1 MIIKIISIGSQP
13 QKEIN
18 QLIES
23 YTQKI
28 SAYSKVAW
36 INLQL
41 KLKDKNIKIKKE
53 LESQNILSKIDSNA
67 FIVSLDEKGQT
78 FSSVELSQQVEKIM
92 LNHSNIN
99 FIIGGADGLDQGI
112 LEKSNLVM
120 SLSHLTLPHQLVKV
134 FLIEQIYRSYSIINN
149 LPYHRE

>member
-28 SAYSKVAW
+28 SAYSKVEW

-99 FIIGGADGLDQGI
+99 FIIGGADGLGQGI

>member
-28 SAYSKVAW
+28 SAYSKVEW

-67 FIVSLDEKGQT
+67 FVVSLDEKGQT

-120 SLSHLTLPHQLVKV
+120 SLSYLTLPHQLVKV

>member
-28 SAYSKVAW
+28 SAYSKVEW

-53 LESQNILSKIDSNA
+53 LELQNILSKIDSNA

-99 FIIGGADGLDQGI
+99 FIIGGADGLDQAV
-112 LEKSNLVM
+112 LDKSNLVM
-120 SLSHLTLPHQLVKV
+120 RLSNLTLPHQLVKV

>member
-1 MIIKIISIGSQP
+1 LIIKIISIGSQP
-13 QKEIN
+13 SKEIN
-18 QLIES
+18 HLIKS
-23 YTQKI
+23 YSHKV
-28 SAYSKVAW
+28 SAYSKIEW

-41 KLKDKNIKIKKE
+41 KSKDKNIKIKKE

-67 FIVSLDEKGQT
+67 FVISLDEKGQT
-78 FSSVELSQQVEKIM
+78 FSSVEMSQQLEKIM

-99 FIIGGADGLDQGI
+99 FIIGGADGLDQA
-112 LEKSNLVM
+112 LLDKSNLVM
-120 SLSHLTLPHQLVKV
+120 SLSNLTLPHQLVKV

>member
-13 QKEIN
+13 SKEIN
-18 QLIES
+18 YLIAS
-23 YTQKI
+23 YSHKI
-28 SAYSKVAW
+28 SAYSKIEW

-41 KLKDKNIKIKKE
+41 KSKDKNIKIKKE

-67 FIVSLDEKGQT
+67 FVISLDEKGQT
-78 FSSVELSQQVEKIM
+78 FSSVEMSQQLEKIM

-99 FIIGGADGLDQGI
+99 FIIGGADGLDQAV
-112 LEKSNLVM
+112 LDKSNLVM
-120 SLSHLTLPHQLVKV
+120 SLSNLTLPHQLVKV

>member
-13 QKEIN
+13 SKEIN
-18 QLIES
+18 HLIDS
-23 YTQKI
+23 YSHKI
-28 SAYSKVAW
+28 STYSKIEW

-41 KLKDKNIKIKKE
+41 KSKDKNIKIKKE

-67 FIVSLDEKGQT
+67 FVISLDEKGQT
-78 FSSVELSQQVEKIM
+78 FSSVEMSQLLEKIM

-99 FIIGGADGLDQGI
+99 FIIGGADGLDQAV
-112 LEKSNLVM
+112 LDKSNLVM
-120 SLSHLTLPHQLVKV
+120 SLSNLTFPHQLVKV

>member
-1 MIIKIISIGSQP
+1 LIIKIISIGSQP
-13 QKEIN
+13 SKEIN
-18 QLIES
+18 QLIDS
-23 YTQKI
+23 YSLKVT
-28 SAYSKVAW
+28 AYSKIEW

-41 KLKDKNIKIKKE
+41 KSKDKNIKIKKE

-67 FIVSLDEKGQT
+67 FFISLDEKGQT
-78 FSSVELSQQVEKIM
+78 FSSVEMSQQLEKIM

-99 FIIGGADGLDQGI
+99 FIIGGADGLDQAV
-112 LEKSNLVM
+112 LDKSNLVM
-120 SLSHLTLPHQLVKV
+120 SLSNLTLPHQLVKV

>member
-1 MIIKIISIGSQP
+1 LIIKIISTGSQP
-13 QKEIN
+13 SKEIN
-18 QLIES
+18 HLIDS
-23 YTQKI
+23 YSHKI
-28 SAYSKVAW
+28 STYSKIEW

-41 KLKDKNIKIKKE
+41 KSKDKNIKIKKE

-67 FIVSLDEKGQT
+67 FVISLDEKGQT
-78 FSSVELSQQVEKIM
+78 FSSVEMSHQLEKIM

-99 FIIGGADGLDQGI
+99 FIIGGADGLDQTV
-112 LEKSNLVM
+112 LDKSNLVM
-120 SLSHLTLPHQLVKV
+120 SLSNLTLPHQLVKV

>member
-1 MIIKIISIGSQP
+1 LIIKIISIGSQP
-13 QKEIN
+13 SKEIN
-18 QLIES
+18 QLIDS
-23 YTQKI
+23 YSQKI
-28 SAYSKVAW
+28 SAYSKIEW

-41 KLKDKNIKIKKE
+41 KSKDKNIKIKKE

-67 FIVSLDEKGQT
+67 FVISLDEKGQT
-78 FSSVELSQQVEKIM
+78 FSSVEMSQQLEKIM

-99 FIIGGADGLDQGI
+99 FIIGGADGLDHTV
-112 LEKSNLVM
+112 LDKSNLVM
-120 SLSHLTLPHQLVKV
+120 SLSNFTLPHQLVKV

>member
-28 SAYSKVAW
+28 SAYSKVEW
-36 INLQL
+36 LNLQL

-78 FSSVELSQQVEKIM
+78 FSSVELSQQVEKVM

-120 SLSHLTLPHQLVKV
+120 SLSYLTLPHQLVKV

>member
-28 SAYSKVAW
+28 SAYSKVEW
-36 INLQL
+36 LNLQL

>member
-13 QKEIN
+13 SKEIN
-18 QLIES
+18 HLIYS
-23 YTQKI
+23 YSHKI
-28 SAYSKVAW
+28 SAYSKIEW

-41 KLKDKNIKIKKE
+41 KSKDKNIKIKKE

-67 FIVSLDEKGQT
+67 FVISLDEKGQT
-78 FSSVELSQQVEKIM
+78 FSSVEMSQQLEKIM

-99 FIIGGADGLDQGI
+99 FIIGGADGLDQAV
-112 LEKSNLVM
+112 LDKSNLVM
-120 SLSHLTLPHQLVKV
+120 SLSNLTLPHQLVKV

>member
-18 QLIES
+18 RLIDS
-23 YTQKI
+23 YTQKV
-28 SAYSKVAW
+28 SAYSKVEW

-120 SLSHLTLPHQLVKV
+120 SLSYLTLPHQLVKV

>member
-1 MIIKIISIGSQP
+1 M
-13 QKEIN
+13 
-18 QLIES
+18 
-23 YTQKI
+23 
-28 SAYSKVAW
+28 
-36 INLQL
+36 
-41 KLKDKNIKIKKE
+41 KDKNIKIKKE
-53 LESQNILSKIDSNA
+53 LESHNILSKIDSNA

-120 SLSHLTLPHQLVKV
+120 SLSYLTLPHQLVKV
-134 FLIEQIYRSYSIINN
+134 FLIEQIY
-149 LPYHRE
+149 

>member
-28 SAYSKVAW
+28 SAYSKVEW

-53 LESQNILSKIDSNA
+53 LELQNILSKIDSNA

-120 SLSHLTLPHQLVKV
+120 SLSYLTLPHQLVKV

>member
-1 MIIKIISIGSQP
+1 LIIKIISIGSQP
-13 QKEIN
+13 SKEIN
-18 QLIES
+18 HLIKS
-23 YTQKI
+23 YSHKV
-28 SAYSKVAW
+28 SAYSKIEW

-41 KLKDKNIKIKKE
+41 KSKDKNIKIKKE

-67 FIVSLDEKGQT
+67 FVISLDEKGQT
-78 FSSVELSQQVEKIM
+78 FSSVEMSQQLEKIM

-99 FIIGGADGLDQGI
+99 FIIGGADGLGQAVLD
-112 LEKSNLVM
+112 KSNMVM
-120 SLSHLTLPHQLVKV
+120 SLSNLTLPHQLVKV

>member
-28 SAYSKVAW
+28 SAYSKVEW

-99 FIIGGADGLDQGI
+99 FIIGGADGLDQRI

>member
-1 MIIKIISIGSQP
+1 MV
-13 QKEIN
+13 
-18 QLIES
+18 
-23 YTQKI
+23 
-28 SAYSKVAW
+28 SAYSKIEW

-41 KLKDKNIKIKKE
+41 KSKDKNIKIKKE

-67 FIVSLDEKGQT
+67 FVISLDEKGQT
-78 FSSVELSQQVEKIM
+78 FSSVEMSQEIEKIM

-99 FIIGGADGLDQGI
+99 FIIGGADGLDQAV
-112 LEKSNLVM
+112 LDKSNLVM
-120 SLSHLTLPHQLVKV
+120 SLSNLTLPHQLVKV

>member
-28 SAYSKVAW
+28 SAYSKVEW

-67 FIVSLDEKGQT
+67 FVISLDEKGQT
-78 FSSVELSQQVEKIM
+78 FSSVEMSQQLEKIM

-99 FIIGGADGLDQGI
+99 FIIGGADGLDQAV
-112 LEKSNLVM
+112 LDKSNLVM
-120 SLSHLTLPHQLVKV
+120 SLSNLTLPHQLVKV

>member
-28 SAYSKVAW
+28 SAYSKVEW

-53 LESQNILSKIDSNA
+53 LELQNILSKIDSNA

>member
-18 QLIES
+18 QLIDS
-23 YTQKI
+23 YTQKV
-28 SAYSKVAW
+28 SAYSKVEW

-78 FSSVELSQQVEKIM
+78 FSSLKLSQQVEKIM

-120 SLSHLTLPHQLVKV
+120 SLSYLTLPHQLVKV

>member
-1 MIIKIISIGSQP
+1 LIIKIISIGSQP

-18 QLIES
+18 QLIDS
-23 YTQKI
+23 YTQKV
-28 SAYSKVAW
+28 SAYSKVEW

>member
-28 SAYSKVAW
+28 SAYSKVEW

-67 FIVSLDEKGQT
+67 FIISLDEKGQT

>member
-28 SAYSKVAW
+28 SAYSKIEW

-99 FIIGGADGLDQGI
+99 FIIGGADGLDQAV
-112 LEKSNLVM
+112 LDKSNLVM
-120 SLSHLTLPHQLVKV
+120 SLSNLTLPHQLVKV

>member
-28 SAYSKVAW
+28 STYSKVEW

>member
-1 MIIKIISIGSQP
+1 LIIKIISIGSQP

-28 SAYSKVAW
+28 SAYSKVEW

-120 SLSHLTLPHQLVKV
+120 SLSYLTLPHQLVKV

>member
-28 SAYSKVAW
+28 SPYSKVEW

-120 SLSHLTLPHQLVKV
+120 SLSYLTLPHQLVKV

>member
-18 QLIES
+18 YLIDS

-28 SAYSKVAW
+28 SAYSKVEW

-41 KLKDKNIKIKKE
+41 KFKDKNIKIKKE

-67 FIVSLDEKGQT
+67 FIISLDEKGQT

-120 SLSHLTLPHQLVKV
+120 SLSYLTLPHQLVKV

>member
-1 MIIKIISIGSQP
+1 LIIKIISIGSQP

-28 SAYSKVAW
+28 SAYSKVEW

-99 FIIGGADGLDQGI
+99 FIIGGTDGLDQGI

-120 SLSHLTLPHQLVKV
+120 SLSYLTLPHQLVKV

>member
-1 MIIKIISIGSQP
+1 LIIKIISIGSQP
-13 QKEIN
+13 SKEIN
-18 QLIES
+18 NLIDS
-23 YTQKI
+23 YSHKI
-28 SAYSKVAW
+28 STYSKIEW

-41 KLKDKNIKIKKE
+41 KSKDKNIKIKKE

-67 FIVSLDEKGQT
+67 FVISLDEKGQT
-78 FSSVELSQQVEKIM
+78 FSSVEMSQQLEKIM

-99 FIIGGADGLDQGI
+99 FIIGGADGLDQAV
-112 LEKSNLVM
+112 LDKSNLVM
-120 SLSHLTLPHQLVKV
+120 SLSNLTLPHQLVKV

>member
-28 SAYSKVAW
+28 SAYSKVEW

-67 FIVSLDEKGQT
+67 FVVSLDEKGQT

>member
-1 MIIKIISIGSQP
+1 LIIKIISIGSQP

-18 QLIES
+18 YLIDS

-28 SAYSKVAW
+28 SAYSKVEW

-41 KLKDKNIKIKKE
+41 KFKDKNIKIKKE

-67 FIVSLDEKGQT
+67 FIISLDEKGQT

-120 SLSHLTLPHQLVKV
+120 SLSYLTLPHQLVKV

>member
-28 SAYSKVAW
+28 SAYSKVEW

-112 LEKSNLVM
+112 LEKSNLIM

>member
-28 SAYSKVAW
+28 SAYSKVEW

-78 FSSVELSQQVEKIM
+78 FSSVELSQRVEKIM

>member
-1 MIIKIISIGSQP
+1 LIIKIISIGSQP

-28 SAYSKVAW
+28 SAYSKVEW
-36 INLQL
+36 VNLQL

>member
-1 MIIKIISIGSQP
+1 LIIKIISIGSQP

-28 SAYSKVAW
+28 SAYSKVEW

-99 FIIGGADGLDQGI
+99 FIIGGADGLDQRI